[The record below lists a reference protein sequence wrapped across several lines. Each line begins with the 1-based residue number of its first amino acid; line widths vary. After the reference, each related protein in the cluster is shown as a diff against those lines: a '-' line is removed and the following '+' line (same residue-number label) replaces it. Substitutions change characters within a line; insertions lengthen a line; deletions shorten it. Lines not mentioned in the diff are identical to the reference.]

1 MGANY
6 SGFFHRIHL
15 FIPPPPAISSMGQK
29 QVVKMLMQIVRINS
43 TKHQKRSSEIFQTTF
58 FSSKSH
64 QSNCATD
71 TGKPRIAASMVLAVF
86 CCWRNAAIL
95 VGVSF
100 GVGNATVV
108 GLTG

>member
-1 MGANY
+1 M
-6 SGFFHRIHL
+6 R
-15 FIPPPPAISSMGQK
+15 
-29 QVVKMLMQIVRINS
+29 IVRINR
-43 TKHQKRSSEIFQTTF
+43 TEHQQKGRLKF
-58 FSSKSH
+58 FRRPLFRQSY

-71 TGKPRIAASMVLAVF
+71 TGKPRTAASMVLAVF